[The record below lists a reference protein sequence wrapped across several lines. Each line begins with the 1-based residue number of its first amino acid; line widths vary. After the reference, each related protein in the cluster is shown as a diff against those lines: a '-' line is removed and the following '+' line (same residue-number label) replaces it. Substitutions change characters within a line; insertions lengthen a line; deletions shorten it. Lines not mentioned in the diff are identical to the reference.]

1 MSKKRQFISMAAIFV
16 AICYILLAFYLPA
29 NWVEEN
35 EAYSYMFFIK
45 IAFVALSAATILSAV
60 VFSIIHRSFVTP
72 YYLNFIRFKSLLWQ
86 LVKRDFITKYKRS
99 VLGVLWSLLSP
110 MLTMLVM
117 TLVFSTLFSR
127 NIPNFPVYLL
137 SGQVIFGF
145 YNEATTAAMGAV
157 IGGGSIIK
165 KVYVPKYIFPVSKVF
180 SGLVNFAFSFLAF
193 LIVFVVTGAPFH
205 GTFFLLF
212 IPVLYILIFSL
223 GIGMLLSCMAVF
235 FRDITYLYSVFM
247 VALTYFTP
255 LFYPVSIL
263 PEPVLQM
270 MGFNPLYHFVEYF
283 RSLTL
288 YGTIPGVWENMV
300 CLSLSLFSLLLGGV
314 VFMSKQD
321 KYILHL

>member
-1 MSKKRQFISMAAIFV
+1 MSKKRQFILMAAIFV
-16 AICYILLAFYLPA
+16 AICYVLLAFYLPA

-35 EAYSYMFFIK
+35 EAYGYMFFIK
-45 IAFVALSAATILSAV
+45 IAFVALSAAAVLSATA
-60 VFSIIHRSFVTP
+60 FAIIHRSFITP
-72 YYLNFIRFKSLLWQ
+72 YYLNLKRFKSLLWQ

-117 TLVFSTLFSR
+117 TLVFSTLFR
-127 NIPNFPVYLL
+127 FDIPNFPVYLL

-145 YNEATTAAMGAV
+145 YSEATNAAMGAV

-180 SGLVNFAFSFLAF
+180 SSLVNFAFSFLAF
-193 LIVFVVTGAPFH
+193 LIVFVITGAPFH

-212 IPVLYILIFSL
+212 IPVLYLLVFSL
-223 GIGMLLSCMAVF
+223 GIGMLLSCMVVF
-235 FRDITYLYSVFM
+235 FRDITYLYSVFI

-283 RSLTL
+283 RSITL
-288 YGTIPGVWENMV
+288 YGIVPGAWENMV
-300 CLSLSLFSLLLGGV
+300 CLSFSLFSLLLGCV

>member
-45 IAFVALSAATILSAV
+45 IAFVALSAAVVLSAAL
-60 VFSIIHRSFVTP
+60 FAIIHRSFITP
-72 YYLNFIRFKSLLWQ
+72 YYLNLKRFKSLLWQ

-117 TLVFSTLFSR
+117 TLVFSTLFRYEIS
-127 NIPNFPVYLL
+127 NFPVYLL

-145 YNEATTAAMGAV
+145 YSEATNTAMAAV

-165 KVYVPKYIFPVSKVF
+165 KVYVPKYIFPVSKVLSSF
-180 SGLVNFAFSFLAF
+180 VNFAFSFLAF
-193 LIVFVVTGAPFH
+193 LIVFVITGAPFH
-205 GTFFLLF
+205 GTFLLLF
-212 IPVLYILIFSL
+212 IPVLYILIFSM

-270 MGFNPLYHFVEYF
+270 LGFNPLYHFVEYF

-288 YGTIPGVWENMV
+288 YGIVPGVWENMV
-300 CLSLSLFSLLLGGV
+300 CLSFSLFSLLLGGM
-314 VFMSKQD
+314 VFMSRQD
-321 KYILHL
+321 RYILHL

>member
-1 MSKKRQFISMAAIFV
+1 M
-16 AICYILLAFYLPA
+16 LLTLYLPA

-35 EAYSYMFFIK
+35 EAYGYMFYIK
-45 IAFVALSAATILSAV
+45 IAFVAVSTGVVLSAV
-60 VFSIIHRSFVTP
+60 LFSIIYHSFIRP
-72 YYLNFIRFKSLLWQ
+72 YFLNFTRFKSLLWQ

-117 TLVFSTLFSR
+117 TLVFSMLFR
-127 NIPNFPVYLL
+127 ADIPNFPVYLL

-145 YNEATTAAMGAV
+145 YSEATNAAMGAV
-157 IGGGSIIK
+157 IGGGPIIK
-165 KVYVPKYIFPVSKVF
+165 KVYVPKYIFPVSKVL
-180 SGLVNFAFSFLAF
+180 SSLVNFSFSFLAF

-223 GIGMLLSCMAVF
+223 GIGMLLSSMVVF

-263 PEPVLQM
+263 PGPVLQM
-270 MGFNPLYHFVEYF
+270 IGFNPLYHFVEYF

-288 YGTIPGVWENMV
+288 YGVVPGVWENMV
-300 CLSLSLFSLLLGGV
+300 CLSFSLFSLLLGGMA
-314 VFMSKQD
+314 FISKQD

>member
-1 MSKKRQFISMAAIFV
+1 MSKKRQFFSMAVITF
-16 AICYILLAFYLPA
+16 AICYMLLAFYLPA
-29 NWVEEN
+29 SWVEEKA
-35 EAYSYMFFIK
+35 AYGYMFYVK
-45 IAFVALSAATILSAV
+45 IAFVALSAAAVLSTTL
-60 VFSIIHRSFVTP
+60 FSIIHRSLITP
-72 YYLNFIRFKSLLWQ
+72 YYLNLKRFKSLLWQ

-117 TLVFSTLFSR
+117 TLVFSTLFR
-127 NIPNFPVYLL
+127 FDIPNFPVYLL

-145 YNEATTAAMGAV
+145 YSEATNAAMGAV

-165 KVYVPKYIFPVSKVF
+165 KVYVPKYIFPVSKVL
-180 SGLVNFAFSFLAF
+180 SSLVNFAFSFLAF
-193 LIVFVVTGAPFH
+193 LIVFVITGAPFH

-212 IPVLYILIFSL
+212 IPILYLLIFSM
-223 GIGMLLSCMAVF
+223 GIGMLLSCMTVF
-235 FRDITYLYSVFM
+235 FRDITYLYSVFI
-247 VALTYFTP
+247 VALGYFTP

-283 RSLTL
+283 RSITL
-288 YGTIPGVWENMV
+288 YGIVPGIWENMV
-300 CLSLSLFSLLLGGV
+300 CLSFSLFSLLLGGV